1 MTDDARTLIIE
12 STSGRLLAHIVTVG
26 EAARMEPDNSGNR
39 VKLTRDNLKVQC
51 TIIDRKD
58 DR

>member
-1 MTDDARTLIIE
+1 MTDDARTLMIE
-12 STSGRLLAHIVTVG
+12 SSTGRLLAYIVTVG
-26 EAARMEPDNSGNR
+26 EAARMEPDTHGNR

-51 TIIDRKD
+51 TIVDRKD